1 MCTHSLTSLH
11 SGAIDAAMVDEVSR
25 GFWFS
30 VLFPIRQVL
39 SVYLF
44 LKNCPIKRKLVKL
57 MFDIAVVDEA
67 DRRDMFVN

>member
-1 MCTHSLTSLH
+1 MSLHSGSILAVRAHSLTSLH

-39 SVYLF
+39 SVYPF
-44 LKNCPIKRKLVKL
+44 LKKFSILKEK
-57 MFDIAVVDEA
+57 IGEVDA
-67 DRRDMFVN
+67 